1 MTMSMTS
8 FLAPKQSRLPS
19 TERRRNRDGQK
30 KLRPVQTVTARKTE
44 RNFNRKSRR
53 RESGPGRGRLGRR
66 SDRPS
71 ECGCRSG
78 TSDPLTS
85 NQPAPPPSNR
95 GRARSDQKWHLRLL
109 RGLSKPNLPSTVRSC
124 TLGATLSRLQRP
136 RTWVRREVVELSK
149 SEVSYDR
156 KDRFDRRLFPG
167 KSVPDPSFTTTLRQ
181 LRWMSQCNQRRA

>member
-8 FLAPKQSRLPS
+8 FLASKQSRLLPLKD
-19 TERRRNRDGQK
+19 RRNQDGQK

-44 RNFNRKSRR
+44 RNFNRKSRS
-53 RESGPGRGRLGRR
+53 RESDPGRGGRGRR

-71 ECGCRSG
+71 ERGCRSG

-85 NQPAPPPSNR
+85 NQPAAPPSHR
-95 GRARSDQKWHLRLL
+95 ECARSDQRWYLRHL

-136 RTWVRREVVELSK
+136 RTWVRREGVELPQ
-149 SEVSYDR
+149 SEFSYDR
-156 KDRFDRRLFPG
+156 KDQFYSRFTDT
-167 KSVPDPSFTTTLRQ
+167 SFTAT
-181 LRWMSQCNQRRA
+181 